1 MPYDPRESRRP
12 IRAQNSGSR
21 GSKGPHA
28 APNRHTKGPGMWNK
42 HWGTR
47 VKPQEEVG
55 GGGAHLAVG
64 RPPWST
70 EWAQAPPTFPLDRKL
85 PHTFL

>member
-1 MPYDPRESRRP
+1 MIHGKNRRP
-12 IRAQNSGSR
+12 IKAQNLGSH
-21 GSKGPHA
+21 GSKDPHVV
-28 APNRHTKGPGMWNK
+28 PNRHTKGPGMWNK

-70 EWAQAPPTFPLDRKL
+70 EWA
-85 PHTFL
+85 